1 MISFSLKQLAY
12 FVAAAERGSTIRAAE
27 VLNVSQPSI
36 STAIGQLEASF
47 AQKLFVRIHGQG
59 LEMTPFGRRKLAE
72 ARHLLAEAEKIAAGG
87 GLEPLQGELDVGC
100 FETFA
105 PTYLPAILR
114 VFKKAH
120 PEVAVRIREAD
131 LDALH
136 REVDSGVLEVAL
148 LYDMGLGGRV
158 DFRTVA
164 SIMPYALLPHRHPLA
179 RQPAVALRDLARE
192 PLILMG
198 LPHSRDYLL
207 SLFRLVGA
215 QPRVAY
221 QAGSIEMVRG
231 MVANGHGVAVLVTR
245 PLNSVSADGRRV
257 ACRPLL
263 DEVPAE
269 RIAIAMPSR
278 FSPTPAARAFVQCA
292 EAYFRSLA

>member
-164 SIMPYALLPHRHPLA
+164 

-257 ACRPLL
+257 ACRPLI